1 MTDEENALAEDDGI
15 DDYNRYKIGV
25 TATSYNPAEKE
36 FSDMLYL
43 VAYDITSPKRLRL
56 VAKTCQ
62 DYGVRVEKSVFE
74 CDLDEGNFSSMWKEI
89 NQIIDHDD
97 DAVIAYRICRTC
109 VRNTLSAGVIVRP
122 GQVLLYMP

>member
-1 MTDEENALAEDDGI
+1 MTDERNTQVQDEVI

-36 FSDMLYL
+36 FNDMLYL
-43 VAYDITSPKRLRL
+43 VAYDISSPKRLRL

-74 CDLDEGNFSSMWKEI
+74 CDLDEGNFNSMWKEI
-89 NQIIDHDD
+89 NEIIDHDD
-97 DAVIAYRICRTC
+97 DAVIAYRICRSC
-109 VRNTLSAGVIVRP
+109 VRQTLSAGIIVRP

>member
-1 MTDEENALAEDDGI
+1 MTDERNPQPQDEGI

-43 VAYDITSPKRLRL
+43 VAYDICSPKRLRL

-74 CDLDEGNFSSMWKEI
+74 CDLDEGNFNSMWKEL
-89 NQIIDHDD
+89 NEIIDHDD